1 MSGLLSAHLS
11 LLLTALHVLLF
22 AGISV
27 SQVSIL
33 SRDSFPLACS
43 FSYTPFAKL
52 AVEAKLSFQILNFF
66 LFCFFIC
73 KGHTVLQVKEG
84 ASAVKVV

>member
-1 MSGLLSAHLS
+1 MMWCSQVNEWLALCSSFPPPSSS
-11 LLLTALHVLLF
+11 LPSMCLLTAGV
-22 AGISV
+22 SV

-33 SRDSFPLACS
+33 SRDPFPVACS

-66 LFCFFIC
+66 VLFF
-73 KGHTVLQVKEG
+73 HL
-84 ASAVKVV
+84 